1 MLSSKLEDICARY
14 NLDKSKL
21 PVVKQ
26 RVEKM
31 LKRQVDHEPVVVNTK
46 KIICQE
52 CHTFDWDNDVYV
64 DQVMG
69 TVICLHCGLELNC
82 NLPYESLEEHY
93 HPTLIEEDFFSA
105 QHKFKSR
112 LIGGTKSLRA
122 INNQVENNIR
132 SHDGKT
138 RERYKDDQRNEL
150 YDALERWSQDVGLN
164 QDVIIIAKSLINK
177 LRTNTA
183 RLHSP
188 LLALIV
194 CLMLAEDGTEI
205 RNQPEEQ
212 ERMSKR
218 ARTSSYGPTPTSKE
232 RWATAVEQQ
241 RKEQTKEKGK
251 NSTFTSEN
259 QGSLE
264 DHGVW
269 VRSKNSRSD
278 SGSERS
284 STSTQGIDSS
294 T

>member
-1 MLSSKLEDICARY
+1 MLSSKLEDICSRY
-14 NLDKSKL
+14 NLDKTKL

-31 LKRQVDHEPVVVNTK
+31 LKRQVNQEPVFLPPK

-52 CHTFDWDNDVYV
+52 CHTFDWDIDVHV

-82 NLPYESLEEHY
+82 NLPYESIEEHY
-93 HPTLIEEDFFSA
+93 NPTLIEEDFFSA

-150 YDALERWSQDVGLN
+150 YDALERWSQDVGLD
-164 QDVIIIAKSLINK
+164 QDVIIIAKSLVNK

-194 CLMLAEDGTEI
+194 CLMIAEDGTEI
-205 RNQPEEQ
+205 RTRSEEQ
-212 ERMSKR
+212 GRTSKR
-218 ARTSSYGPTPTSKE
+218 ARTGSYGPAPTSKE
-232 RWATAVEQQ
+232 RWAKAVEQQ
-241 RKEQTKEKGK
+241 GKEQTKEERK
-251 NSTFTSEN
+251 NCTSASESE
-259 QGSLE
+259 GSLE
-264 DHGVW
+264 DHGIGI
-269 VRSKNSRSD
+269 RSTDSRSYCD
-278 SGSERS
+278 SEC
-284 STSTQGIDSS
+284 STSSTQGTCGS